1 MLIPTPAQA
10 HHNGHDAQVL
20 LDGLA
25 GRPQLVGVLGLG
37 STSSAA
43 DIQKLQQALLKAG
56 KSVRTDGVLDGNT
69 LASTY
74 EIIRDKGA
82 AVGGAIAALASKS
95 ASSAVQS
102 AFGDLQSLDSLL
114 SQVPGI
120 SLSIPSL
127 LRDTSTVDAVVSAA
141 QTLCSVTNLG
151 AACTIAN
158 KIKNSLNAFFS
169 TMSDAVPTLTSVIG
183 LLVPGSTSTT
193 TLPAGKM
200 LLPKIS
206 ANLLNRL
213 QLPGTYP
220 AGTIYTASS
229 KQPGMYR
236 IGVPRAMTAGLGNA
250 LGSTAPYQEVTASA
264 TPPANATQVD
274 ESTFDKQTGTQ
285 PFYKKIWFWAAVGGG
300 VLATGTIIALIVHR
314 QRVHHRSAAF
324 ERALGDGEYDDHID
338 WDDEQDA

>member
-1 MLIPTPAQA
+1 
-10 HHNGHDAQVL
+10 
-20 LDGLA
+20 
-25 GRPQLVGVLGLG
+25 VGVLGLG

-43 DIQKLQQALLKAG
+43 DIQKLQQALIKAG

-74 EIIRDKGA
+74 EIIRDKGG

-127 LRDTSTVDAVVSAA
+127 LRDTSSVDAVVSAA
-141 QTLCSVTNLG
+141 QTLCSVANLG
-151 AACTIAN
+151 PACTIAT
-158 KIKNSLNAFFS
+158 KVKNGLNTFFS
-169 TMSDAVPTLTSVIG
+169 TVSDAVPTLTSVIG
-183 LLVPGSTSTT
+183 LLVPGSTSST
-193 TLPAGKM
+193 TLPQKV
-200 LLPKIS
+200 LIPRIS

-220 AGTIYTASS
+220 TGTIYAASS

-236 IGVPRAMTAGLGNA
+236 IGVPRAATAGFGYA
-250 LGSTAPYQEVTASA
+250 LGSTSPFVEVTASA
-264 TPPANATQVD
+264 TPPANGTQVD
-274 ESTFDKQTGTQ
+274 ESTFDKQTGTT
-285 PFYKKIWFWAAVGGG
+285 PFYKKTWFWAAVGGG
-300 VLATGTIIALIVHR
+300 VLATGTIVALIVHR

-324 ERALGDGEYDDHID
+324 ERALNGSDDYDDHIGG
-338 WDDEQDA
+338 WDDDAGE